1 MKIIPMSLF
10 IVGGILSTN
19 LSANDYRLISDC
31 ITDGD
36 SFIKSA
42 KNIEA
47 DNPRL
52 AGLLI
57 NDVEITSIREAE
69 AECAKK
75 TPEEK
80 AELKQKWDNEFY
92 AKYGVKPPQQPSASS
107 GSFDHYF
114 SPGGLFN
121 PIHVEIR

>member
-1 MKIIPMSLF
+1 MSLF

-42 KNIEA
+42 KNIET

-57 NDVEITSIREAE
+57 
-69 AECAKK
+69 
-75 TPEEK
+75 K
-80 AELKQKWDNEFY
+80 AMLNKSLLLDR
-92 AKYGVKPPQQPSASS
+92 
-107 GSFDHYF
+107 
-114 SPGGLFN
+114 L
-121 PIHVEIR
+121 R